1 MAEPWPCG
9 LSWAT
14 WAISSLAVGPDQT
27 HSLPGMHLETDVLE
41 EHLATATKAD
51 VVEV

>member
-1 MAEPWPCG
+1 MAKNDDLPLP
-9 LSWAT
+9 S
-14 WAISSLAVGPDQT
+14 VGPDQT